1 MDAARLAGLTTV
13 MAEPEDK
20 PIKRTTRQA
29 RQGIDVKPVVLVLAI
44 SLALAIIALGLVF
57 WYFAAN

>member
-1 MDAARLAGLTTV
+1 